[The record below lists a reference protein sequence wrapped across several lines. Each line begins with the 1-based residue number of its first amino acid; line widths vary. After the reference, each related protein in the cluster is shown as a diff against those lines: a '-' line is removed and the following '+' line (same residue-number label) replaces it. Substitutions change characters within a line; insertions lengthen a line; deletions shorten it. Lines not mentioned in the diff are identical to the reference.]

1 MSKLLVLAYFLMTL
15 CLPNLNGIY
24 WGELLTFL
32 LVCYALLTGRVR
44 IRNTI
49 LQILLISYVV
59 LFFVI
64 LMCFY
69 SLTQYGEGE
78 LYYAFR
84 FFRFIYWFLA
94 IYIIKDILI
103 ARGNLNYIVN
113 TVFPVIFICHAIAII
128 FTYVD
133 IGGSRTYL
141 MTISHAQVLIPQV
154 FRASGLWG
162 GFDSASIFM
171 TFATIYTLLV
181 LRSNIII
188 KILLIFLF
196 TFSSFLTGARI
207 GIALLLVFF
216 ILQIF
221 VNIFYGKMRYAL
233 YSIYALV
240 FISLSLLVIVNFASD
255 YLPEAFSSTVNR
267 MSEIFINRGSTS
279 STDHLMTMYYF
290 TDNPYQLLSG
300 NSLDSFSGP
309 NSVQSDVEYIKFF
322 WGVGMPLG
330 FLIFLFV
337 IFILFFIPLKY
348 GVNFNLRF
356 LSLSISIIIL
366 LGSMKGE
373 YIFAFR
379 YVPFYMWILWMT
391 LYKYNGISSKLSH

>member
-1 MSKLLVLAYFLMTL
+1 M
-15 CLPNLNGIY
+15 
-24 WGELLTFL
+24 
-32 LVCYALLTGRVR
+32 
-44 IRNTI
+44 
-49 LQILLISYVV
+49 
-59 LFFVI
+59 
-64 LMCFY
+64 
-69 SLTQYGEGE
+69 
-78 LYYAFR
+78 
-84 FFRFIYWFLA
+84 
-94 IYIIKDILI
+94 
-103 ARGNLNYIVN
+103 
-113 TVFPVIFICHAIAII
+113 
-128 FTYVD
+128 
-133 IGGSRTYL
+133 
-141 MTISHAQVLIPQV
+141 
-154 FRASGLWG
+154 G